1 VEDILPELL
10 SSPFRNY
17 ADVPVRGELVEP
29 RTESSPFDRLR
40 ANGFE
45 SAFTKRCTKRAAA
58 TGALLQQGRLKAM
71 GWCKAGTAETEASV
85 GSRILVV
92 DDLPQNLELVEAHL
106 GMLGHTVATA
116 SNGVDALR
124 MMKENAADLI
134 LLDVMMPGLDGYEVC
149 RRLKA
154 DGATAFIP
162 VLILTALSVAEE
174 IGRAMEAGADDFLQK
189 PFSRLELLIRVR
201 SLLRIK
207 KLRDQLENYRRMATV
222 GEMVSGIANEMRNP
236 LAITSSAAQI
246 LLRKGA
252 DPTLRQECAEKIRT
266 AVNRVAAIVEN
277 FLRFNHPSN
286 GVVEPLDVSPPTT
299 SPVSN
304 LDGLKALSIQA

>member
-1 VEDILPELL
+1 
-10 SSPFRNY
+10 
-17 ADVPVRGELVEP
+17 
-29 RTESSPFDRLR
+29 
-40 ANGFE
+40 
-45 SAFTKRCTKRAAA
+45 
-58 TGALLQQGRLKAM
+58 M
-71 GWCKAGTAETEASV
+71 GWYKAGTTETEAPV

-106 GMLGHTVATA
+106 AMLGHTVATA

-162 VLILTALSVAEE
+162 VLILTALSAPEE

-222 GEMVSGIANEMRNP
+222 GEMVSGIAHEMRNP

-246 LLRKGA
+246 LLTKGA

>member
-1 VEDILPELL
+1 
-10 SSPFRNY
+10 
-17 ADVPVRGELVEP
+17 
-29 RTESSPFDRLR
+29 
-40 ANGFE
+40 
-45 SAFTKRCTKRAAA
+45 
-58 TGALLQQGRLKAM
+58 M

-92 DDLPQNLELVEAHL
+92 DYHPQNLELVEALL
-106 GMLGHTVATA
+106 GPVGYCVTKA
-116 SNGVDALR
+116 SNGVEALS
-124 MMKENAADLI
+124 KVNGEAPDLI

-154 DGATAFIP
+154 DSDSASIP
-162 VLILTALSVAEE
+162 VLMLTALSAREE
-174 IGRAMEAGADDFLQK
+174 MVQAMEAGADDLLGK
-189 PFSRLELLIRVR
+189 PFSGLELLMRVR
-201 SLLRIK
+201 CLLRIK
-207 KLRDQLENYRRMATV
+207 KLHDQVEEYRRMATV
-222 GEMVSGIANEMRNP
+222 GEMVSGIAHEMRNP

-266 AVNRVAAIVEN
+266 AVNRVAAIVES

-286 GVVEPLDVSPPTT
+286 GFVEPLDVNPATT

-304 LDGLKALSIQA
+304 LDGLKALGIQA